1 MAKSVIGR
9 TALVAVIVLSS
20 VVSAAAADPPVFP
33 GSYSSWSATQ
43 KAQAAQILNQASI
56 SACQTY
62 VDKATT
68 SKGAQFEALACEAAY
83 FVNHTPP
90 DYPSHD
96 LMKSTATSA
105 YNSAQAAGVNPP
117 NFLNSPP

>member
-1 MAKSVIGR
+1 MAKYLVSRIVTVAII
-9 TALVAVIVLSS
+9 ALSGVAP
-20 VVSAAAADPPVFP
+20 AAADDTQVFP
-33 GSYSSWSATQ
+33 GPYSSWSPTQ

-56 SACQTY
+56 STCQTY

-90 DYPSHD
+90 DYPSYD
-96 LMKSTATSA
+96 MMKSTALSA
-105 YNSAQAAGVNPP
+105 YRSAQAAGVNPP
-117 NFLNSPP
+117 NFLSSPP